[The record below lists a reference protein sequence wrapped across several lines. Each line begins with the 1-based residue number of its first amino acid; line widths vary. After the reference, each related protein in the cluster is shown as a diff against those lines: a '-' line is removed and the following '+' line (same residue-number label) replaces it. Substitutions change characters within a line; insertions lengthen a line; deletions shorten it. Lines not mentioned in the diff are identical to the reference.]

1 MGAINMITF
10 TSSEQTNRF
19 WIMTTQQLQ
28 LHKNINMKASMLKIS
43 PSLNVVTIKFNAM
56 VLRNAKSN

>member
-1 MGAINMITF
+1 VGAINMITF